1 MSKHTK
7 YSGRGL
13 TGLENLGN
21 TCFLNSMIQCLSH
34 IYEFNDFLDILNE
47 SKLNNVV
54 DTVLLIEYNKL
65 RKLIWSENC
74 SISPAGFVASVQ
86 KVARI
91 KGKDLFTGFAQN
103 DVPEFLLFMI
113 DSFHNSLSREVS
125 MVIKGE
131 AHNAKDKLAR
141 SCYDMMK
148 KMYQKEYSEILGLF
162 YGIHVSCIICP
173 TTSTILSFSPEPY
186 FMLNLPI
193 PDKTNVDILDCFTLY
208 TTTELLSGEEAW
220 YNEKTKCKQNVNKK
234 LVFWSLPKL
243 LVLDLKRFNNPDR
256 KNQVLVSVPLDGL
269 NLDRFVEGYHGQS
282 NVYDLFGV
290 CNHLG
295 GIHGGHYTATIRNA
309 NNKWYCF
316 DDLSVKQIS
325 DSEVISS
332 KAYCLFFRKKT

>member
-173 TTSTILSFSPEPY
+173 TTSSVLSFSPEPY

-193 PDKTNVDILDCFTLY
+193 PNKPVVDILDCFELY
-208 TTTELLSGEEAW
+208 TTSELLSGEEAW
-220 YNEKTKCKQNVNKK
+220 YNEKTKSKQSVNKR

-243 LVLDLKRFNNPDR
+243 LVLDLKRFNNSER
-256 KNQVLVSVPLDGL
+256 KNHALVNVPLNGL
-269 NLDRFVEGYHGQS
+269 NLDRFVEGYQGQS
-282 NVYDLFGV
+282 NMYDLFAV

-295 GIHGGHYTATIRNA
+295 GIHGGHYTATVRNA
-309 NNKWYCF
+309 NNSWYLF
-316 DDLSVKQIS
+316 NDLTVKKIP
-325 DSEVISS
+325 DSRVISPD
-332 KAYCLFFRKKT
+332 AYCLFFRKKT